1 MFRTGLLNILF
12 VTKKSSFL
20 LLLHSIK
27 RQPVLTGETMALW
40 KRILYACFTYF
51 NTGCFVRCS
60 ELKAL
65 CLKESESLRFPSVRQ
80 EPLLKTP
87 FQSVITK
94 GMWRGIGLLRP
105 QLHTNK
111 FFVNLPIKMDSMLM
125 PCCGAT
131 HFCVLLLCLL
141 QQKERVK
148 SSLLKNQHVTS
159 FSEQYTK
166 VSSHLFP
173 SPKLLS
179 KKLFCQRRRTKLE
192 RNFASEEEKKN
203 FS

>member
-131 HFCVLLLCLL
+131 HFCCSFVSSNKRGESKK
-141 QQKERVK
+141 QSTQKSTCHFFFRAVHK
-148 SSLLKNQHVTS
+148 SLL
-159 FSEQYTK
+159 
-166 VSSHLFP
+166 
-173 SPKLLS
+173 SPLPLPKTFKQEIILP
-179 KKLFCQRRRTKLE
+179 KKE
-192 RNFASEEEKKN
+192 D
-203 FS
+203 